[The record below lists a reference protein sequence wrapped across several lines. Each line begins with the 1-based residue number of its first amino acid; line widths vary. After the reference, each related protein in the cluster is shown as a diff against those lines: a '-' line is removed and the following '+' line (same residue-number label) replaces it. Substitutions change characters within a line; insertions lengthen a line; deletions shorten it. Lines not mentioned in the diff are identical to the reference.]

1 LDWLREYYI
10 LMAYFAEL
18 DENNIVINLIAVHNN
33 ELLLDGVENEQ
44 KGIDFCN
51 TIKQGR
57 WVQCSFNN
65 RIRKEY
71 PSIGFSYDEIRD
83 EFVRFQ
89 PYPSWTLNENNDWV
103 PPKANENPIEG
114 VIYNWD
120 ESKLEWIIVGE
131 Y

>member
-1 LDWLREYYI
+1 
-10 LMAYFAEL
+10 MAYFAEL